1 MNTISLALQHF
12 DAHKG
17 EYLEDL
23 NEMIRIPS
31 VGADPAC
38 APHMRRSAEKVAEV
52 FRRRGLENVEVLDVD
67 GANPYAY
74 GDWLHAPGKPTVL
87 CYAHHD
93 VQPAGD
99 ESRWVSPPFEPTV
112 RSDGRLYGRGSADD
126 KAGISVVT
134 AAIDAC
140 LKAGKS
146 LPLNVKLMVE
156 GEEEIGSEHL
166 PDFLKKYRS
175 RLDADVMVITDSGNF
190 DTGIPAITTSLRG
203 LAACEVTVR
212 ALKQSVHSGSW
223 GGPTP
228 DAVMALCK
236 ILASVVDESGDLAI
250 PGIFDKVRPLSE
262 VERKDYESLP
272 MSDEEFR
279 KQAGLLPSVKPV
291 GRAKNYFE
299 RLWRIP
305 SFSINA
311 IEAASMKTPRNVI
324 VDVASAHIGIRTV
337 PDMDGDEVLAMLKA
351 HLQKHAPWG
360 VEVTI
365 NKAGTGAYW
374 TTDIAHPAFAAAKRA
389 LQKGYARPAV
399 MIGQGGSIP
408 FVGPFAAELGNPPAL
423 LIGVEDPYTAAHS
436 ENESLHLGD
445 WEKTVRS
452 LIYLFEELAALKV

>member
-1 MNTISLALQHF
+1 
-12 DAHKG
+12 
-17 EYLEDL
+17 
-23 NEMIRIPS
+23 
-31 VGADPAC
+31 
-38 APHMRRSAEKVAEV
+38 
-52 FRRRGLENVEVLDVD
+52 
-67 GANPYAY
+67 
-74 GDWLHAPGKPTVL
+74 
-87 CYAHHD
+87 
-93 VQPAGD
+93 
-99 ESRWVSPPFEPTV
+99 
-112 RSDGRLYGRGSADD
+112 
-126 KAGISVVT
+126 
-134 AAIDAC
+134 
-140 LKAGKS
+140 
-146 LPLNVKLMVE
+146 MVE